1 MKGIHTYPSPLLNL
15 EILHLSCLQ
24 ITVFLCYLSRLINL
38 TFYFIKECLHD
49 VKNFV
54 SVKCSNN
61 CRVSRAFHVSV
72 GNVSAIIPR
81 HNKSG
86 HIQSDFGIKIIHDAL
101 SFPST
106 NTCQCQAS
114 PIVFMKPHGT
124 KFSASDPATIFLPLL
139 VHLKADDEII
149 CLCSDT
155 EMAGKLNWQQMS
167 HDDFTV
173 CGNFIKLRAT
183 HFSFYTTIVNK
194 GYPEASKMIYA
205 GIGGTLDVPEV
216 PGVEVVFPGSAVQ
229 YDIEATIKVMF
240 ADGPYDVDHDD
251 PTANALAAPVIKLGP
266 TGHSFNPESKEKV
279 QLQLPLPNG
288 REIFEN
294 CGRPFLTFWQSTSAE
309 GQLLDWKLFQAE
321 HTVHVD
327 DDGIYLV
334 RFSVQHFTFFRVLWS
349 ILDSAINEAKIGA
362 SFFYPSFEFYIVFQA
377 FMSENE
383 DDRTFGLC
391 FLCHRM
397 GSPLES
403 IGNYPIFV
411 GSSGPRMVTSGLFQV
426 RYKKKDLNIP

>member
-1 MKGIHTYPSPLLNL
+1 MPYIHTHPSPLLNL
-15 EILHLSCLQ
+15 ETLCLGCHR
-24 ITVFLCYLSRLINL
+24 ITAVFLCYLSRLINL
-38 TFYFIKECLHD
+38 TFYFIKECLSNKRD

-54 SVKCSNN
+54 SVKCPKSHQ
-61 CRVSRAFHVSV
+61 VSSKEFHVSV
-72 GNVSAIIPR
+72 GNVCAVIPR

-86 HIQSDFGIKIIHDAL
+86 HIQSDFGIEIVHDVSL
-101 SFPST
+101 YPST
-106 NTCQCQAS
+106 NICQCQAS

-124 KFSASDPATIFLPLL
+124 KFFASDPATIFLPLL

-167 HDDFTV
+167 CNDFTV
-173 CGNFIKLRAT
+173 CGNFIKLRAI
-183 HFSFYTTIVNK
+183 HFSFYTAIVNK
-194 GYPEASKMIYA
+194 GYPESSKMIYA
-205 GIGGTLDVPEV
+205 GIGGTLDIPEV
-216 PGVEVVFPGSAVQ
+216 PGVEVIFPGSAVL

-240 ADGPYDVDHDD
+240 ADGSYDVDHDD

-266 TGHSFNPESKEKV
+266 TGHSFNPESKKKV
-279 QLQLPLPNG
+279 QVQLPLPNG

-309 GQLLDWKLFQAE
+309 GQSLEWKLFQAE

-327 DDGIYLV
+327 DDGIYSV
-334 RFSVQHFTFFRVLWS
+334 HFSVQHFTFFRILWS
-349 ILDSAINEAKIGA
+349 ILDSAVNEAKIGA
-362 SFFYPSFEFYIVFQA
+362 SFFYPSFGFYIVFQA

-397 GSPLES
+397 ESPLEG

-411 GSSGPRMVTSGLFQV
+411 GSSGPRMITSGLL
-426 RYKKKDLNIP
+426 RIR